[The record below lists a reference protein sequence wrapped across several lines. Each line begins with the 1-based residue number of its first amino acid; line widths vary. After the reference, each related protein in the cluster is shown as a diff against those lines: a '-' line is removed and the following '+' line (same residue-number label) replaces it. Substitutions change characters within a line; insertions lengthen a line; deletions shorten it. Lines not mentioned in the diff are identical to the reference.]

1 MNGLSGVNG
10 NGKQLRTGAGIC
22 AVYAADGAASGQPM
36 LALCTDERKVL
47 ETVMEKTFASVVA
60 VPFIVVLLVLLWAI
74 RKDEE

>member
-1 MNGLSGVNG
+1 
-10 NGKQLRTGAGIC
+10 
-22 AVYAADGAASGQPM
+22 M